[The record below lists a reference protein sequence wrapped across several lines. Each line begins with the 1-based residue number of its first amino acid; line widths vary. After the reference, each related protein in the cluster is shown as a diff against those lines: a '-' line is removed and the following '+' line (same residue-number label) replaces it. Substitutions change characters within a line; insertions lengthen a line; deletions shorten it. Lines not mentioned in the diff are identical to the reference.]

1 MREFLRANTDILVVE
16 RARRK
21 EIKRHLSEEEIDE
34 LLREAED
41 KHRLRRLGFLKN
53 LYRGDSIPEAAD
65 REGRSATTGGRW
77 VDAWNEGG
85 IEGLMPSFGGG
96 RPPKLEEDEQQ
107 ELVELLREG
116 QPWKSQEIQHL
127 LMEEFDVEYSASYL
141 GTFLRNLGLSYAKPR
156 PKRPHQPDNPE
167 EILEERV
174 DDALDEG
181 DSPHNKE
188 PEDPEKGWV
197 VDDDICTDGG
207 TVLGFFDASKPQPY
221 DNSRRV
227 WYVDDPHIERPLVKT
242 EDSAVGFYALNG
254 DSVVSFEENEKKE
267 QICGV
272 LEQVREQNPGKRI
285 LLVLDKHGSHVC
297 AYTRKRAHQ
306 LGIDLIFL
314 PTSSPHLNPIEK
326 VWDYLKWTM
335 APIIVEDED
344 EFKELVEETFA
355 QITNRISFAKKW
367 CQKFISFQNLS

>member
-1 MREFLRANTDILVVE
+1 ME
-16 RARRK
+16 RSRRK
-21 EIKRHLSEEEIDE
+21 EVKRHLSEEEIDE

-41 KHRLRRLGFLKN
+41 DHRFRRLGFLKN
-53 LYRGDSIPEAAD
+53 IYRGDSIPEAAD

-96 RPPKLEEDEQQ
+96 RPPKLNEDQQQ
-107 ELVELLREG
+107 ELVEMLRDG

-127 LMEEFDVEYSASYL
+127 LIEEFDVEYSSSYL
-141 GTFLRNLGLSYAKPR
+141 GTFLRSLGLSYAKPR
-156 PKRPHQPDNPE
+156 PKRPHQPENPE

-174 DDALDEG
+174 DDALDETT
-181 DSPHNKE
+181 DPHNKHA
-188 PEDPEKGWV
+188 EDPDEGWV
-197 VDDDICTDGG
+197 VDDDVCTDGG

-227 WYVDDPHIERPLVKT
+227 WYVDDPHVERPLIKT
-242 EDSAVGFYALNG
+242 DDSAVGFYALNG
-254 DSVVSFEENEKKE
+254 ESVVTFKETEEKE
-267 QICGV
+267 RICEV
-272 LEQVREQNPGKRI
+272 LERVREQNPGKRI
-285 LLVLDKHGSHVC
+285 LLVLDKHGSHRC
-297 AYTRKRAHQ
+297 EHTRKRAHQ

-344 EFKELVEETFA
+344 EFFELVKDTFDR
-355 QITNRISFAKKW
+355 ITNRISFAKKW
-367 CQKFISFQNLS
+367 CQKFLSFQKLS